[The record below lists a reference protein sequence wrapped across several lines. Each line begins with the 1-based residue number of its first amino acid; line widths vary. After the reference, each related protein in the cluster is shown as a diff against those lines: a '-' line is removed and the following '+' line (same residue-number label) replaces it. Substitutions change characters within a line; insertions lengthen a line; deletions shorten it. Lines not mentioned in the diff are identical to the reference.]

1 MFIVGINPPFPV
13 MDGLWHCYTH
23 AVESVRGLAQI
34 FCYIPQ
40 RMPNSSGC
48 VLMIPANF
56 TVGLARIWLV
66 VSIPL
71 KNISQLGWLFPI
83 YGKKSHVPKHQPVF
97 DFPKGPNLG
106 FMKKTNKLIENLWWT
121 LSTTLFWLI
130 CGSSR
135 YPRIKRIWFNISTP
149 GEISTIIKKIATNK
163 TYYNDSW

>member
-71 KNISQLGWLFPI
+71 KNISQLGWLFQI
-83 YGKKSHVPKHQPVF
+83 YG
-97 DFPKGPNLG
+97 
-106 FMKKTNKLIENLWWT
+106 
-121 LSTTLFWLI
+121 
-130 CGSSR
+130 
-135 YPRIKRIWFNISTP
+135 
-149 GEISTIIKKIATNK
+149 IIKNVPNRQPEIHLNWWSRLRPPLWHRPRPQRRRPALGRDRRLGWLLVASMVDFRGKIDEKWSINQKFIGFLAG
-163 TYYNDSW
+163 D